1 MYRHILVPLDARDL
15 AFEVVGRA
23 LAIARPLGARVTFFH
38 ALEESADTLAAVPPE
53 LLDLSSPELRD
64 TRRTGRTRELLAKA
78 EAGAR
83 AQGVPCDARW
93 SRGQPAPAATIAAA
107 RALGCDVI
115 FMAPQRGERA
125 APAVGTVTLSVLAGA
140 GLPVL
145 VAPIVPS
152 EEQRAVAVIRDE
164 HRAIAAVIHACTS
177 LLAAARES
185 GTAADAGALRT
196 ALGYLDAAPLGQ
208 HHDREERFLF
218 ARLRARSHT
227 LDAELDELQKQHAR
241 DEVLLAELA
250 TRLAAL
256 EGAANERDR
265 LAATRALER
274 AAERFAELHWDHM
287 GREEGVLLPAAR
299 ELLQPQDWM
308 ELNAAFVHAVPRP
321 GAEGLDFQPLAARIV

>member
-1 MYRHILVPLDARDL
+1 MYRHVLVPLDARDL

-23 LAIARPLGARVTFFH
+23 LAIARPLGARITFFH
-38 ALEESADTLAAVPPE
+38 ALEEPGNAPAGAPLE

-78 EAGAR
+78 GAGAR

-93 SRGQPAPAATIAAA
+93 TRGQPAATATIAAA

-115 FMAPQRGERA
+115 FLAPHRGVRSE
-125 APAVGTVTLSVLAGA
+125 PAVGTVTLSVLAGA

-145 VAPIVPS
+145 VAPIVQAH
-152 EEQRAVAVIRDE
+152 EERAVAVIRDE

-185 GTAADAGALRT
+185 GGAADAGALRT

-208 HHDREERFLF
+208 HHDLEERFLF
-218 ARLRARSHT
+218 ARLRARTQT
-227 LDAELDELQKQHAR
+227 LDAELDELQKQHVR
-241 DEVLLAELA
+241 DETLLVELA
-250 TRLAAL
+250 ARLGAL
-256 EGAANERDR
+256 EKAANDRER
-265 LAATRALER
+265 LAATGALER
-274 AAERFAELHWDHM
+274 AMERFAELHWDHM
-287 GREEGVLLPAAR
+287 GREEGVLLPAAS
-299 ELLQPQDWM
+299 ELFLPEDWA

-321 GAEGLDFQPLAARIV
+321 DAAGLDFQPLAARIV